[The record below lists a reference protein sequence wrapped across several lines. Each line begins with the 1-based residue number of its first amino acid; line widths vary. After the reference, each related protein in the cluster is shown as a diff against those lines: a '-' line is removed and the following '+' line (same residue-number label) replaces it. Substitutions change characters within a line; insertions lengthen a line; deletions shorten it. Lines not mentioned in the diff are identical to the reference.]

1 MDEINPYAPPGS
13 ELARVDSGLL
23 PRGYSAYQWFSR
35 SYAALVSLIYL
46 YVLWEGRAGLL
57 ELAIMLLMLGLPTLL
72 YGLLVSRRHVAF
84 VCCAVLQLLLLVF
97 LFILN
102 IERVGNAVAMSK
114 QLAAWSF
121 ALISLLSLLASCH
134 FHWRLRR
141 SSYKN

>member
-13 ELARVDSGLL
+13 ELCRADNRLL

-35 SYAALVSLIYL
+35 SYAALFSLLYL

-57 ELAIMLLMLGLPTLL
+57 ELAIMLLILGLPTLL
-72 YGLLVSRRHVAF
+72 YCLVVSRRHVAF
-84 VCCAVLQLLLLVF
+84 VCCAVLQLLLLLF
-97 LFILN
+97 LFNFN
-102 IERVGNAVAMSK
+102 IERVGSAVAMSK
-114 QLAAWSF
+114 QVSAWSF
-121 ALISLLSLLASCH
+121 ALVSLLSLLASCY